1 MTTKTLQIRDL
12 DESVV
17 DVLKARAAMA
27 RMSLSA
33 YVAQA
38 LAELAASPTNAEVMA
53 RARELAR
60 AGGGA
65 SDDDILAVIREG
77 RDR

>member
-1 MTTKTLQIRDL
+1 MATKTLQIRDL
-12 DESVV
+12 DPGVI
-17 DVLKARAAMA
+17 DVLRSRAAAA

-38 LAELAASPTNAEVMA
+38 LTELAARPTNAEIMA
-53 RARELAR
+53 RARDLAQ

-65 SDDDILAVIREG
+65 QDEDILAVIRAG

>member
-1 MTTKTLQIRDL
+1 MATTLQIRDL
-12 DESVV
+12 DEETIVT
-17 DVLKARAAMA
+17 LKARAAEA

-33 YVAQA
+33 YVA
-38 LAELAASPTNAEVMA
+38 AELAAVARRPTNAQVMA
-53 RARELAR
+53 RAKELAQ

-65 SDDDILAVIREG
+65 EDDDILTVIRQG